1 MLFKLFR
8 KKEKIQQ
15 EYIELITKI
24 IKSPLWD
31 GSDEQIKKCLP
42 VDVSERTIAYVKEH
56 INDNSES
63 K

>member
-31 GSDEQIKKCLP
+31 GSDEQIKKHLP
-42 VDVSERTIAYVKEH
+42 ADVNERTIAYVKEN
-56 INDNSES
+56 ICKNQQS
-63 K
+63 